1 MPELP
6 EIASRAR
13 EFKRALRGKTIT
25 DIEILQPKCLNI
37 SPAKFRRALTG
48 ARFEDTTYHG
58 KWIFARTTKGHLLLN
73 LGMGG
78 DMLLVDRKSL
88 PEKYQAVFDFDDGR
102 SLSIRFWWFGY
113 IHYAAEGKLDKHTM
127 TAKLGPNAI
136 DVSKDAFRAMLRGRK
151 GSVKSF
157 LLNQERIA
165 GIGNA
170 YIHDILFLARLH
182 PNRKID
188 TLSDDEIDGLWQAIR
203 DGLVPSM
210 KKGGAFYERSLSGRR
225 GGFVFDDIL
234 VGYREGQPCP
244 SCHGKIV
251 KIKTGSTSTF
261 ICPKCQPLRPAK
273 KKPTSAAKPKRPT
286 AKRKAAKPRTTAKKK
301 PAKGKA
307 ARPRAATKRKK
318 APRPKK
324 HTAARKTK
332 AKKPQRAATKRVSR
346 AAKPKRASAKRKA
359 TRPKKAKPRGTR
371 KTATERRRERRL

>member
-13 EFKRALRGKTIT
+13 EMKRALKGKTIK
-25 DIEILQPKCLNI
+25 DIEILQPKCLNV
-37 SPAKFRRALTG
+37 SPKKLKGALSG
-48 ARFEDTTYHG
+48 ARFEDVTYHG
-58 KWIFARTTKGHLLLN
+58 KWIFARTTKGYLLLN

-78 DMLLVDRKSL
+78 DMLLVDRKTL
-88 PEKYQAVFDFDDGR
+88 PEKYQAVFDFDDKC

-113 IHYAAEGKLDKHTM
+113 IHYAAEGKLDKHAM

-136 DVSKDAFRAMLRGRK
+136 DVSRERFREMLRGRK

-188 TLSDDEIDGLWQAIR
+188 TLSDDEIDGLWQAIQ

-210 KKGGAFYERSLSGRR
+210 KKGGAFYERNLRGKR

-244 SCHGKIV
+244 VCRTKVV

-261 ICPKCQPLRPAK
+261 ICPTCQPLKPVKGKKKVAGKKPAK
-273 KKPTSAAKPKRPT
+273 KKTAKKVAARPSKAP
-286 AKRKAAKPRTTAKKK
+286 AKRKAAPKKKAVKKKTAKPKTK
-301 PAKGKA
+301 KA
-307 ARPRAATKRKK
+307 ARPKKRATAKR
-318 APRPKK
+318 
-324 HTAARKTK
+324 TT
-332 AKKPQRAATKRVSR
+332 R
-346 AAKPKRASAKRKA
+346 AAKS
-359 TRPKKAKPRGTR
+359 KKAAGRRAAKSKKAERRGTR
-371 KTATERRRERRL
+371 RTATEKRRERRL

>member
-13 EFKRALRGKTIT
+13 EMKRALKGRTIT
-25 DIEILQPKCLNI
+25 DIETLQPKCLNI
-37 SPAKFRRALTG
+37 SPKKLKGALKG
-48 ARFEDTTYHG
+48 ARFEDVTYHG
-58 KWIFARTTKGHLLLN
+58 KWIFARTDRGHLLLN

-78 DMLLVDRKSL
+78 DLRLLDRKSL

-102 SLSIRFWWFGY
+102 ALSIRFWWFGY
-113 IHYAAEGKLDKHTM
+113 IHYAADGKLDKHTM

-136 DVSKDAFRAMLRGRK
+136 DVSKENFREMLRGRK

-170 YIHDILFLARLH
+170 YVHDILFLARLH

-188 TLSDDEIDGLWQAIR
+188 TLSEGEIDGLWQAIR

-225 GGFVFDDIL
+225 GRFVFDDIL

-244 SCHGKIV
+244 ACGTKIV
-251 KIKTGSTSTF
+251 KMRTGSTSTF
-261 ICPKCQPLRPAK
+261 FCPKCQSLKSAK
-273 KKPTSAAKPKRPT
+273 GRGKAAKPGAA
-286 AKRKAAKPRTTAKKK
+286 AKRKATKPKKKAAKPR
-301 PAKGKA
+301 KA
-307 ARPRAATKRKK
+307 TKNTARPRTRRTASETAGKKPRREAAKKTKR
-318 APRPKK
+318 
-324 HTAARKTK
+324 
-332 AKKPQRAATKRVSR
+332 
-346 AAKPKRASAKRKA
+346 
-359 TRPKKAKPRGTR
+359 RGTR
-371 KTATERRRERRL
+371 KTTTERRRERRL

>member
-13 EFKRALRGKTIT
+13 EMKRALMGKTIT
-25 DIEILQPKCLNI
+25 GIEILQPKCLNVSI
-37 SPAKFRRALTG
+37 KKLKGALEG
-48 ARFEDTTYHG
+48 ARFEDITYHG
-58 KWIFARTTKGHLLLN
+58 KWIFARTTKGYLLLN

-88 PEKYQAVFDFDDGR
+88 PEKHQAVFDFDDGR

-113 IHYAAEGKLDKHTM
+113 IHYAADGKLDKHTM

-136 DVSKDAFRAMLRGRK
+136 DVPKEQFREMLRGRK

-188 TLSDDEIDGLWQAIR
+188 TLSDGEIDGLWQAIQ

-210 KKGGAFYERSLSGRR
+210 KKGGAFYERNLRGKH
-225 GGFVFDDIL
+225 GGFFFDDIL
-234 VGYREGQPCP
+234 IGYREGQPCP
-244 SCHGKIV
+244 GCRGKIV

-273 KKPTSAAKPKRPT
+273 KKPAG
-286 AKRKAAKPRTTAKKK
+286 AAKPRKPAGKRKVVKKK
-301 PAKGKA
+301 ATKPRAKKA
-307 ARPRAATKRKK
+307 ARPKKRAATKK
-318 APRPKK
+318 A
-324 HTAARKTK
+324 T
-332 AKKPQRAATKRVSR
+332 TKR
-346 AAKPKRASAKRKA
+346 KP
-359 TRPKKAKPRGTR
+359 AKPRKVKTAKKTKRRGTR
-371 KTATERRRERRL
+371 RTVTERRRERKL